1 MELDWNYWH
10 ASRGRLKLGG
20 QTKAWIGLGEA
31 KDKETKALNWS
42 VKWIIIIVFFNLLKS
57 KKWLLFL
64 QS

>member
-1 MELDWNYWH
+1 MELYWNYWH

-42 VKWIIIIVFFNLLKS
+42 VKWIIIIYNF
-57 KKWLLFL
+57 
-64 QS
+64 